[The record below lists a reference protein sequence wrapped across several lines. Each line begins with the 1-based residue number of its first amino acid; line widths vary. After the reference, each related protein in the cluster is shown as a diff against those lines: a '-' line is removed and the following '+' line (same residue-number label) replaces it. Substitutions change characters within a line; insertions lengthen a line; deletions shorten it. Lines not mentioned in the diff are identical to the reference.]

1 MRPDSRTVAEVVV
14 RLPKTLGPTAT
25 VEQARSAF
33 EHDHV
38 HMLLLTDDGRLLGTL
53 VRADLPADAPGAD
66 PALPYAVLAGRTL
79 APAVGADEAR
89 RLLVSRD
96 ERRAA
101 VVDADGRLVGL
112 LCLKR
117 RRTGF
122 CSDADVAARAADG
135 ATTFRRTA
143 SDALVSETG
152 GSLR

>member
-1 MRPDSRTVAEVVV
+1 MRPDARTVAEVVV
-14 RLPKTLGPTAT
+14 RLPKTLGPEAT
-25 VEQARSAF
+25 VDQARSAF
-33 EHDHV
+33 DDDHV
-38 HMLLLTDDGRLLGTL
+38 HMLLLTEDGRLLGTL
-53 VRADLPADAPGAD
+53 VRADVPPDAAGAD
-66 PALPYAVLAGRTL
+66 PALRYAVLAGRTL
-79 APAVGADEAR
+79 APTVGADEAR

-101 VVDADGRLVGL
+101 VVDAGGRLVGL

-135 ATTFRRTA
+135 VTNFRRAA